1 MYPLAPLHAP
11 AGAGQARRP
20 AGLILGYASLDVE
33 QIRQGIAILASAIG
47 RAAPARAN
55 SRTARR
61 LARPPP

>member
-1 MYPLAPLHAP
+1 
-11 AGAGQARRP
+11 P